1 MASDTTNR
9 LNCALGKYLALIT
22 SSIQDYFDA
31 ILGVMSELLNQTIAF
46 VLAVFTVMTAP
57 LTALTMPQQQL
68 AAVGSW
74 SQEVS
79 APVVGGLYSVMSPT
93 VSSSFGQRKMWFS
106 GKPTKNASSG
116 LLHVSFYDQSS
127 GWLAS
132 RPVFGVAGH
141 QLADPA
147 VLPDPSAN
155 RLLMYYSIISN
166 TDAAS
171 TTLAKTNNRIGQAY
185 STDGVDWIDGGI
197 VIGQDNGID
206 LRGGWAPSAL
216 VVGSEIWLYYSTNYP
231 GNIHVYRTRLTF
243 DGSILGTERLYV
255 AQGQSQKMLEGF
267 NVDVHVSRDLGKY
280 VLFLNKNFTSIE
292 RYTSDDGLLWTASG
306 TDSLAIQ
313 AASSSLVAAPTVEV
327 VANPEG
333 ADQYNLF
340 FVGGP
345 IRKGLFEGVYQT
357 VGVPGAGTVVPFA
370 DQNARDYDTWA
381 SAGSD
386 SGASSENSGGGGGI
400 GGILAVGVLGIAAI
414 VGLSFLT
421 SGATAAADVVASSPL
436 TGISFGGIVSP
447 PYIPCN
453 TGVLFWVISKSG
465 IPYSGPIMWMPGS
478 KPNLVTMSAP
488 PPIGFQILGK
498 AAPVPVPCFI
508 GPLFV
513 GAGLPILPIPG
524 FGTAPSPI

>member
-1 MASDTTNR
+1 
-9 LNCALGKYLALIT
+9 
-22 SSIQDYFDA
+22 
-31 ILGVMSELLNQTIAF
+31 MSEFLNQAVAF

-57 LTALTMPQQQL
+57 LTALTIPGQQL

-79 APVVGGLYSVMSPT
+79 VPVVGGFYSVMSPT
-93 VSSSFGQRKMWFS
+93 VSSDFGQRKMWFS

-116 LLHVSFYDQSS
+116 LIHVSFYDQSG
-127 GWLAS
+127 GWLES

-141 QLADPA
+141 QLADPE

-171 TTLAKTNNRIGQAY
+171 STLAKTNNRIGQAY
-185 STDGVDWIDGGI
+185 STDGVDWVDGGI
-197 VIGQDNGID
+197 VIDQDNGLD
-206 LRGGWAPSAL
+206 TRGGWAPSAL

-231 GNIHVYRTRLTF
+231 GKIHVYRTRLTHN
-243 DGSILGTERLYV
+243 GAILGTDRLYV
-255 AQGQSQKMLEGF
+255 VDIQGQKTLEGF

-280 VLFLNKNFTSIE
+280 VLFLNKNFTTIE
-292 RYTSDDGLLWTASG
+292 RYVSDDGLLWAASG
-306 TDSLAIQ
+306 GNSLAIQ
-313 AASSSLVAAPTVEV
+313 AASSSLVAAPNVEV
-327 VANPEG
+327 VTNIDS

-345 IRKGLFEGVYQT
+345 IRKGLFEGIYQT
-357 VGVPGAGTVVPFA
+357 VGVPGAEVVVPFA
-370 DQNARDYDTWA
+370 DQAARDYDTWA

-386 SGASSENSGGGGGI
+386 SDASSENSSEGGGI

-421 SGATAAADVVASSPL
+421 SGTTAAAGSVASSPL

-465 IPYSGPIMWMPGS
+465 LPYSGPIMWMPGS
-478 KPNLVTMSAP
+478 KPNLVTMGMP
-488 PPIGFQILGK
+488 PPVGFQILGK
-498 AAPVPVPCFI
+498 AAPVPVPCFV